1 MRRAVPLF
9 LFACPAVLFAADPAD
24 DRGGLQGV
32 WHSAAAAKLPVRLLV
47 MGDRVGY
54 AVGDAT
60 ATPAVPGSAFV
71 ALTDATFTKGVAEL
85 TITKGYTRKLGYR
98 FEKDGV
104 LVTIDGKEYPLRR
117 VNTRATDPAAKVL
130 AGTWTVTGAEVQG
143 VKLTAA
149 TAGVE
154 SLTFA
159 GDRYVVTAP
168 GGKELL
174 NSFYRL
180 ADGKAGRVECDVFG
194 MKADPVI
201 AALLEVK
208 GAELTFA
215 QPLKP
220 GGPRPAGFDSAKAEG
235 LVIRAARAK

>member
-1 MRRAVPLF
+1 MRRAIPLLLLASAF
-9 LFACPAVLFAADPAD
+9 VAAADPPD
-24 DRGGLQGV
+24 DRGKLQGV
-32 WHSAAAAKLPVRLLV
+32 WHSAPGAKLPVRVIV
-47 MGDRVGY
+47 MGDKVGY

-71 ALTDATFTKGVAEL
+71 GLTEATVGKGVAEL
-85 TITKGYTRKLGYR
+85 AITKDYTRKLGYR
-98 FEKDGV
+98 FEKDGL
-104 LVTIDGKEYPLRR
+104 LVSLDDKEHALRR
-117 VNTRATDPAAKVL
+117 VNTRAADPAARGLV
-130 AGTWTVTGAEVQG
+130 GTWTVTGAEVKG
-143 VKLTAA
+143 VKLTPAMS
-149 TAGVE
+149 GVE

-159 GDRYVVTAP
+159 GDRYVVKAP

-174 NSFYRL
+174 TSFYRL
-180 ADGKAGRVECDVFG
+180 GDAKAGRAEIDVFG

-220 GGPRPAGFDSAKAEG
+220 GGPRPAGFDSAAAEV
-235 LVIRAARAK
+235 LVMRATRAK